1 MQLIIRTVDEVHD
14 IMDDFEEQKEVAD
27 EIAEA
32 ISRPT
37 GYQDYDEVGFIL
49 KFNLIKIRKLFSAN
63 VYKVCTKQR
72 AINH

>member
-14 IMDDFEEQKEVAD
+14 IMDDFEEQKEVGD

-37 GYQDYDEVGFIL
+37 GYQDYDEVGI
-49 KFNLIKIRKLFSAN
+49 FNTYLN
-63 VYKVCTKQR
+63 
-72 AINH
+72 NW